1 MIKLAIVL
9 PCFNE
14 EEVLEGSA
22 LKIKSVLEELVSK
35 LKISPDSFALFV
47 NDGSHDST
55 WSIIC
60 SLHERD
66 SQFKGLNLAHNVG
79 HQYAILAGM
88 MVAKDLSDA
97 VVTIDVDLQDDTSA
111 IEKMVDEYALGNDV
125 VYGVKVSRDADPFMK
140 RFTASAFYKLQSVM
154 GAEIINN
161 HADFRLMSRR
171 ALEFLSYYQERN
183 VYLRG
188 LVPML
193 GLKSSIV
200 DDVISERKT
209 GKSKYTLS
217 KMINLAIDGITSFSI
232 RPIMMIVPLGLI
244 FVIISMIIMI
254 HVLYSYIVGNVVP
267 GWSSLMIS
275 VWFVG
280 GMCLMAMGIIGLYI
294 GRIYTEVKHRP
305 LYIIQ
310 DKLV

>member
-1 MIKLAIVL
+1 MIRLAIVL
-9 PCFNE
+9 PCYNE
-14 EEVLEGSA
+14 EEVLEISSQR
-22 LKIKSVLEELVSK
+22 LKDVLKDLESK
-35 LKISPDSFALFV
+35 QKISSDSFALFV

-97 VVTIDVDLQDDTSA
+97 VVTIDVDLQDDTNA

-154 GAEIINN
+154 GAEIIYN
-161 HADFRLMSRR
+161 HADFRLMSKR
-171 ALEFLSYYQERN
+171 ALEYLSCYQERN

-188 LVPML
+188 LIPML
-193 GLKSSIV
+193 GLRSSKV
-200 DDVISERKT
+200 DDIISERKV
-209 GKSKYTLS
+209 GKSKYTFPRML
-217 KMINLAIDGITSFSI
+217 NLAIDGITSFSI
-232 RPIMMIVPLGLI
+232 KPIMMIAPIGLI
-244 FVIISMIIMI
+244 FIIISIIIMI
-254 HVLYSYIVGNVVP
+254 HVIYSYLVDSVVP

-280 GMCLMAMGIIGLYI
+280 GVCLLAMGTIGVYI

-310 DKLV
+310 EKLV